1 MVYAV
6 FGYSIIHFYSL
17 NFDPPGHSCFI
28 QDNLHS
34 SEWDMMNHFFYKMIC
49 IKPALSRR
57 CFLDCSEFRINLL
70 CQEYFSMLF
79 EPAVYKH
86 LFDLLSKFWRPLY
99 IYIHT
104 SCWNERPRRWQRWWW
119 RYWPCSTPPRP
130 HSRSRCPWSAPDMF
144 MTREAAGRDGIIF
157 VLNITS
163 WGGTPSVIVL
173 KSTFWYDSMQGRTK
187 NIPIA

>member
-1 MVYAV
+1 MQCLDIPSYISTLSTLIPQDTVA
-6 FGYSIIHFYSL
+6 SSRTT
-17 NFDPPGHSCFI
+17 FI
-28 QDNLHS
+28 AQN
-34 SEWDMMNHFFYKMIC
+34 EIWWIYFFYKMIC

-79 EPAVYKH
+79 EPAVYKNF
-86 LFDLLSKFWRPLY
+86 FDLLLTFWRSL
-99 IYIHT
+99 YIHT

-144 MTREAAGRDGIIF
+144 MTRGAAGRDGIIF
-157 VLNITS
+157 VLDITS

-187 NIPIA
+187 NIPVT